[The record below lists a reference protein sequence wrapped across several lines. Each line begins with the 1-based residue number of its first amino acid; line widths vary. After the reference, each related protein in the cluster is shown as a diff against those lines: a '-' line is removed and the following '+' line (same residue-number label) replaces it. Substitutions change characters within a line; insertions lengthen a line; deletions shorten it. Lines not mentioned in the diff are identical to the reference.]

1 MLDAL
6 IQHQANAYRASTAL
20 VNEMNK
26 QFTTESNAFV
36 SSVRDILDELTEA
49 EKRAL
54 TAGKYNTDRLKDFK
68 EAFDAWY
75 ASISLG
81 LPEFFL
87 ASATAY
93 VAIESGFIAKL
104 YEGEVDINADKVVSR
119 FKTTPVASG
128 ALFDELFRDLAQ
140 STRNQALYAIREGIN
155 SGLTNQEII
164 AQLRGKRTKVGD
176 KYIYVG
182 GIVEQ
187 TKDKIEANVRTA
199 RSALANVAYDDTYSA
214 LGYEYRMLVAV
225 LDGRTTK
232 LCASLDGMI
241 WKYNDPAIR
250 RPPLHFRCRSILMG
264 VDKDGMIAGKRPF
277 VAADKPLSKI
287 PKDERGEVT
296 GQVSANTKFPSWF
309 ANQDA
314 KFQKD
319 WLGESR
325 YKLYKQGNYP
335 IEKFIDPLGKEYTL
349 KELEELDQEIFRKLK
364 L

>member
-36 SSVRDILDELTEA
+36 SSLRDILDDLTES

-68 EAFDAWY
+68 QAFDDWY
-75 ASISLG
+75 ASIAVSLPD
-81 LPEFFL
+81 LFV
-87 ASATAY
+87 ASAAAY
-93 VAIESGFIAKL
+93 VAIESGFIAKI
-104 YEGEVDINADKVVSR
+104 YDGVADITADKVVDR

-128 ALFDELFRDLAQ
+128 ALFNELFKDLAQ
-140 STRNQALYAIREGIN
+140 SARNQALYAIREGIN

-164 AQLRGKRTKVGD
+164 AELRGKRTKVGD

-187 TKDKIEANVRTA
+187 AKNKIEANVRTA
-199 RSALANVAYDDTYSA
+199 RSALANAAYNDTFAA
-214 LGYEYRMLVAV
+214 LGYEYRKFLAT

-232 LCASLDGMI
+232 LCASLDGTV
-241 WKYNDPAIR
+241 WKVGDPALR
-250 RPPLHFRCRSILMG
+250 QPALHFSCRSILVG
-264 VDKDGMIAGKRPF
+264 VDKDGNIAGKRPF

-314 KFQKD
+314 KFQKE
-319 WLGESR
+319 WLGDTR
-325 YKLYKQGNYP
+325 YNLYKQGNYT
-335 IEKFIDPLGKEYTL
+335 IDKFVDTLGKEYTL
-349 KELEELDQEIFRKLK
+349 KELQELDQEIFKKLG

>member
-26 QFTTESNAFV
+26 QFATESNAFV

-87 ASATAY
+87 ASAATY
-93 VAIESGFIAKL
+93 VAIESGFIAKI
-104 YEGEVDINADKVVSR
+104 YEGEADINADKVVNR
-119 FKTTPVASG
+119 FKTTPIASG
-128 ALFDELFRDLAQ
+128 ALFDELCRDLAQ

-187 TKDKIEANVRTA
+187 TKDKIDANVRTA

-214 LGYEYRMLVAV
+214 LGYEYRRFTAT

-232 LCASLDGMI
+232 ICGITDGMI
-241 WKYNDPAIR
+241 WKVGDPAMRI
-250 RPPLHFRCRSILMG
+250 PPLHFRCRSILVG
-264 VDKDGMIAGKRPF
+264 VDKDGNVAGKRPF
-277 VAADKPLSKI
+277 VAADKPVSKI
-287 PKDERGEVT
+287 PKDQREGVI

-309 ANQDA
+309 ANQDT

-349 KELEELDQEIFRKLK
+349 KELQELDQEIFKKLG

>member
-87 ASATAY
+87 ASAAAY
-93 VAIESGFIAKL
+93 AAVESGFIAKL
-104 YEGEVDINADKVVSR
+104 YEGEADINADKAVSR

-128 ALFDELFRDLAQ
+128 ALFDELFKDLAQ

-176 KYIYVG
+176 NYTYVG

-187 TKDKIEANVRTA
+187 TKAKIEANVRTA

-214 LGYEYRMLVAV
+214 LGYEYVKFIST
-225 LDGRTTK
+225 LDGRTT
-232 LCASLDGMI
+232 LICSSLSNKVYKMSE
-241 WKYNDPAIR
+241 PHPT
-250 RPPLHFRCRSILMG
+250 PPLHFRCRSILVG
-264 VDKDGMIAGKRPF
+264 VNKDGNIEGKRPF
-277 VAADKPLSKI
+277 VASDKPVSKI
-287 PKDERGEVT
+287 PKDQREGVV
-296 GQVSANTKFPSWF
+296 GQVDANVGFKEWF
-309 ANQDA
+309 ARQDSS
-314 KFQKD
+314 FQEK
-319 WLGESR
+319 WLGKKR
-325 YKLYKQGNYP
+325 YQLYKSGGYS
-335 IEKFIDPLGKEYTL
+335 IEKFIDPLGEKYTL
-349 KELEELDQEIFRKLK
+349 DELRELDEALFKKLGI
-364 L
+364 

>member
-26 QFTTESNAFV
+26 QFATESNAFV

-87 ASATAY
+87 TSAAAY
-93 VAIESGFIAKL
+93 VAVESGFIAKI
-104 YEGEVDINADKVVSR
+104 YDGEADINADNVVSR
-119 FKTTPVASG
+119 FKTTPIASG
-128 ALFDELFRDLAQ
+128 ALFDELFKDLAQ

-176 KYIYVG
+176 KYEYVG

-199 RSALANVAYDDTYSA
+199 RSALANVAYEDTYSA
-214 LGYEYRMLVAV
+214 LGYEYVKFIST
-225 LDGRTTK
+225 LDGRTT
-232 LCASLDGMI
+232 LICSSLSNNVYKMSE
-241 WKYNDPAIR
+241 PHPT
-250 RPPLHFRCRSILMG
+250 PPLHFRCRSIL
-264 VDKDGMIAGKRPF
+264 VCVNKDGNIAGKRPF
-277 VAADKPLSKI
+277 VASDKPVSKI
-287 PKDERGEVT
+287 PKDQREGII
-296 GQVSANTKFPSWF
+296 GQVDANVGFKEWF
-309 ANQDA
+309 ARQDSS
-314 KFQKD
+314 FQEK
-319 WLGESR
+319 WLGKKR
-325 YKLYKQGNYP
+325 YQLYKSGGYS
-335 IEKFIDPLGKEYTL
+335 IEKFIDPLGEKYTL
-349 KELEELDQEIFRKLK
+349 DELRELDEALFKKLGI
-364 L
+364 